1 MTDTITKFESE
12 YRGVTFRV
20 ERESDPLSAYP
31 SRHTVWVDEH
41 DGLSRWGKSFSLY
54 DDALIFIGSCEAA
67 IDLRA
72 ERADGGHHS
81 LYLDACMLFEGLSIL

>member
-1 MTDTITKFESE
+1 MTETVTKFESE
-12 YRGVTFRV
+12 YQGVTFRV
-20 ERESDPLSAYP
+20 NREYDPLSAYP
-31 SRHTVWVDEH
+31 GTYTVWVDER

-67 IDLRA
+67 LDLRA
-72 ERADGGHHS
+72 ERADGGYHS